1 MALAGCAEIPI
12 PDPAVGYIAFGDSSA
27 AGPAERDYP
36 DILREMLGESP
47 EAFANEAKSGES
59 ADEGLERLRLLL
71 SLDIYPNAH
80 TLLYWEGAGGII
92 DFITE
97 VDGLLLRSP
106 NDSNYPYTSQ
116 LNERLDNIQTH
127 IESAIQA
134 AQEKGLKVY
143 IATYFFSPEIIAHC
157 DRLLLNTILP
167 LQARNANTY
176 IELLNGRIRQSATK
190 KSAILVDIA
199 AADTILRADNAN
211 YSDCSHLSTAGNT
224 IVADLFLKAIQ

>member
-1 MALAGCAEIPI
+1 M
-12 PDPAVGYIAFGDSSA
+12 
-27 AGPAERDYP
+27 
-36 DILREMLGESP
+36 
-47 EAFANEAKSGES
+47 
-59 ADEGLERLRLLL
+59 
-71 SLDIYPNAH
+71 DIYPNAH

-92 DFITE
+92 DFITQ

-106 NDSNYPYTSQ
+106 NDSGYPYTSQ

-143 IATYFFSPEIIAHC
+143 IATYFFSPEIIARC

-167 LQARNANTY
+167 LQARNANAY
-176 IELLNGRIRQSATK
+176 IELLNDRIRKAASNKSAT
-190 KSAILVDIA
+190 LVDIA
-199 AADTILRADNAN
+199 AADATLRADNAN

-224 IVADLFLKAIQ
+224 IVADLFLNVIQ